1 MTWLRIC
8 LIIMCAGFF
17 NVTRAQEVTLTD
29 NQSFTVT
36 TGTTVDQIEGENTSG
51 VTITVETGGVV
62 IGLDALELSDSVDA
76 TVIIYG
82 TLDSADGG
90 IVGDGTPI
98 YNNPPGL
105 EGNGDDAIV
114 ANDTTGL
121 TVIVKDGALV
131 LADDEF
137 MNAGG
142 ATGATITIE
151 EGARIFAEDQ
161 GIDDVEASTIT
172 INGYLQAGGTDDIFA
187 DGIDAG
193 NGSTVTIG
201 ATGQVIATDKGIYSN
216 RSGSNFYYVFGTV
229 TGGDDGISAS
239 SDNNVVDVS
248 GHVEGETDDA
258 IDVAGNSTIYLR
270 SSGVLVA
277 GDNGIE
283 GEDSNTV
290 HIYGNITASEGIDL
304 GSDTTT
310 NVGANSVT
318 LYASSNITASNIGVA
333 FDNSGNNLDIYGTI
347 NATNDAVYVLGN
359 DNIVVVH
366 KGARLIGDLDA
377 ATGTTGNILRFD
389 LGSAQSYVFGTTGDW
404 TLQDLDGR
412 TVVEGSAMSAGIG
425 NVETTDELMF
435 DRSLSLDNSL
445 SRMQRQADFG
455 GHQALFDAYRFS
467 HSRDEHTTTS
477 AYNLNSF
484 GMTLGVAV
492 EPFGQ
497 PLVAFVN
504 YHDAELEIDNGTHDI
519 DVKSL
524 RLGLSYTGPWSNKYH
539 TLRNYLVI
547 GRNEFDGVRDVLVNQ
562 NTSTGLTTV
571 DASWDSTEAE
581 IGIDINSNV
590 TLDSQFTIKTR
601 LGLAAQ
607 IEHIGSYAEASYFA
621 WDDRTVVQSHAK
633 AEATLNFQ
641 AFEGTNIYGTAGLW
655 RRDVHSGATADYSI
669 NGTAA
674 SYNGGIYE
682 DTIASLRIGLGHR
695 LTEGVMFSAEA
706 SAMES
711 KSTDHG
717 WGASV
722 GISAR
727 F

>member
-1 MTWLRIC
+1 M
-8 LIIMCAGFF
+8 
-17 NVTRAQEVTLTD
+17 
-29 NQSFTVT
+29 
-36 TGTTVDQIEGENTSG
+36 
-51 VTITVETGGVV
+51 
-62 IGLDALELSDSVDA
+62 
-76 TVIIYG
+76 
-82 TLDSADGG
+82 
-90 IVGDGTPI
+90 
-98 YNNPPGL
+98 
-105 EGNGDDAIV
+105 
-114 ANDTTGL
+114 
-121 TVIVKDGALV
+121 
-131 LADDEF
+131 
-137 MNAGG
+137 
-142 ATGATITIE
+142 
-151 EGARIFAEDQ
+151 
-161 GIDDVEASTIT
+161 
-172 INGYLQAGGTDDIFA
+172 
-187 DGIDAG
+187 
-193 NGSTVTIG
+193 
-201 ATGQVIATDKGIYSN
+201 
-216 RSGSNFYYVFGTV
+216 
-229 TGGDDGISAS
+229 
-239 SDNNVVDVS
+239 
-248 GHVEGETDDA
+248 
-258 IDVAGNSTIYLR
+258 
-270 SSGVLVA
+270 A

-304 GSDTTT
+304 GSDTST
-310 NVGANSVT
+310 NVGANSVI
-318 LYASSNITASNIGVA
+318 LYASSNITASNIGVV
-333 FDNSGNNLDIYGTI
+333 FDNGGNNLDIYGTI

-435 DRSLSLDNSL
+435 DRSLNLDNSL
-445 SRMQRQADFG
+445 SRLQHQANFG

-477 AYNLNSF
+477 AYSLNSF

-519 DVKSL
+519 DVKSV
-524 RLGLSYTGPWSNKYH
+524 RLGLSYAGPWSNKYH
-539 TLRNYLVI
+539 ALRSYAVV
-547 GRNEFDGVRDVLVNQ
+547 GRNNFDGVRDVLVNQ

-581 IGIDINSNV
+581 IGFNIDSNLK
-590 TLDSQFTIKTR
+590 LDDQFTLKSR

-607 IEHIGSYAEASYFA
+607 IEHVGSYAEASYFA

-655 RRDVHSGATADYSI
+655 RRDVHRGATADYTI

-695 LTEGVMFSAEA
+695 LTEGVMFTAEA

-717 WGASV
+717 WGASI

>member
-1 MTWLRIC
+1 M
-8 LIIMCAGFF
+8 
-17 NVTRAQEVTLTD
+17 
-29 NQSFTVT
+29 
-36 TGTTVDQIEGENTSG
+36 
-51 VTITVETGGVV
+51 
-62 IGLDALELSDSVDA
+62 
-76 TVIIYG
+76 
-82 TLDSADGG
+82 
-90 IVGDGTPI
+90 
-98 YNNPPGL
+98 
-105 EGNGDDAIV
+105 
-114 ANDTTGL
+114 
-121 TVIVKDGALV
+121 
-131 LADDEF
+131 
-137 MNAGG
+137 
-142 ATGATITIE
+142 
-151 EGARIFAEDQ
+151 
-161 GIDDVEASTIT
+161 
-172 INGYLQAGGTDDIFA
+172 
-187 DGIDAG
+187 
-193 NGSTVTIG
+193 
-201 ATGQVIATDKGIYSN
+201 
-216 RSGSNFYYVFGTV
+216 
-229 TGGDDGISAS
+229 
-239 SDNNVVDVS
+239 
-248 GHVEGETDDA
+248 
-258 IDVAGNSTIYLR
+258 
-270 SSGVLVA
+270 
-277 GDNGIE
+277 
-283 GEDSNTV
+283 
-290 HIYGNITASEGIDL
+290 
-304 GSDTTT
+304 
-310 NVGANSVT
+310 
-318 LYASSNITASNIGVA
+318 
-333 FDNSGNNLDIYGTI
+333 
-347 NATNDAVYVLGN
+347 
-359 DNIVVVH
+359 
-366 KGARLIGDLDA
+366 
-377 ATGTTGNILRFD
+377 
-389 LGSAQSYVFGTTGDW
+389 GSAQSYVFSTTGNW

-412 TVVEGSAMSAGIG
+412 SVVEGSAMSAGIG

-477 AYNLNSF
+477 AYSLNSF

-519 DVKSL
+519 DVKSV

-581 IGIDINSNV
+581 IGIDIDSNV
-590 TLDSQFTIKTR
+590 TLDSQFKIKTR
-601 LGLAAQ
+601 IGLAAQ

-695 LTEGVMFSAEA
+695 LTEGVMFTAEA

-717 WGASV
+717 WGASI